1 MAKMDDTTLLSM
13 LQELEENSAQFVWG
27 TLAQERRI
35 AAKEYYRQPYGN
47 EEDGW
52 SSIVT
57 SEVQDTVEWI
67 LPDLIDMFLS
77 SDDAVIF
84 EPTQAAD
91 SKGAE
96 QATDAANYV
105 FYKQNNG
112 FLTLYT
118 AFKDALMFKNCA
130 VHWRKETLRTNR
142 KERVN
147 SATAE
152 MIAFLQ
158 KERGAKIVAAEEMA
172 PQPLIDPLT
181 GQPALDEFGQP
192 IMQTLIN
199 ALVSVPTERRVIK
212 IDAFEPDNLLI
223 QRDWTSPMLADCPY
237 VARNLEVTLS
247 DLKQMGFE
255 VEAEEL
261 AASTQPGV
269 GESIEQR
276 RSRRGLTNEIND
288 PINEA
293 SVDDESLTR
302 GYLRIEWVLV
312 DFDDDGIAERREIY
326 RLNDKIL
333 SNEECDEVPVSTG
346 SPLLVQHRWDGMS
359 VAEIMSD
366 LQMLKTE
373 LTRGVVNNAYA
384 SNNPRKMV
392 LTDKNGAPQADVD
405 DLLDGRPGGHIRI
418 KSLNAVTMEPTSF
431 TGNQMFP
438 LLEYVDQMG
447 EKRIGVSK
455 QQQGLDPNALRPDRT
470 AAEVMMTANAAKA
483 RIKLIARI
491 LAETVVKPIFKGVLR
506 LLTEGD
512 MQPLAFKLR
521 GDFVELDPN
530 EWNDGY
536 DMTVNV
542 GLGTG
547 DKDKQL
553 AVLGKVF
560 ETQMGLAQSPLGE
573 MMVTPHQ
580 IYTTQAKMIALGGF
594 KNVGDFLGDPGPE
607 AKLPGRPQQPPDPA
621 LQIAQMKAQT
631 EQQIQGMKM
640 QFDAQNKAAERAQ
653 QAELERMRMQM
664 QAEVDNN
671 RQRAEAEQHALK
683 VNQEAQLEQ
692 LKAQYDDQRHQREMA
707 FKQWTFAQEQEQF
720 RWKAQLDAATKIEAA
735 NISSKAKL
743 DNPATDAAT
752 GEIAAEV
759 TQ

>member
-1 MAKMDDTTLLSM
+1 MDDDTLLGM
-13 LQELEENSAQFVWG
+13 LQELEENSAHFVWG
-27 TLAQERRI
+27 TLAQERRA

-47 EEDGW
+47 EEEGW

-67 LPDLIDMFLS
+67 LPDLLDMFVS
-77 SDDAVIF
+77 SDDAVVF

-91 SKGAE
+91 AKGAD
-96 QATDAANYV
+96 QATDACNYV

-142 KERVN
+142 KERLN
-147 SATAE
+147 GISPE
-152 MIAFLQ
+152 MLTL
-158 KERGAKIVAAEEMA
+158 KLDETKGKIVAAEELP
-172 PQPLIDPLT
+172 PQPLIDPT
-181 GQPALDEFGQP
+181 SGQPVLDELGQP

-199 ALVSVPTERRVIK
+199 ALISEPTEKTVIK
-212 IDAFEPDNLLI
+212 IEAFEPDNLLI

-237 VARNLEVTLS
+237 VARNIEVTLS
-247 DLKQMGFE
+247 DLKQMGFDD
-255 VEAEEL
+255 VEAEDL
-261 AASTQPGV
+261 AASVQPGV

-288 PINEA
+288 PTNQIE
-293 SVDDESLTR
+293 VDDESLTR

-312 DFDDDGIAERREIY
+312 DFDGDGIAERREIY
-326 RLNDKIL
+326 RLDDKIL
-333 SNEECDEVPVSTG
+333 SNEECDEVPIATG
-346 SPLLVQHRWDGMS
+346 SPILVQHRWDGMS

-384 SNNPRKMV
+384 SNNPRKLLLV
-392 LTDKNGAPQADVD
+392 DNNGAPQADVD
-405 DLLDGRPGGHIRI
+405 DLLDGRPGGTIRV
-418 KSLNAVTMEPTSF
+418 KRLDALKMEDTAF
-431 TGNQMFP
+431 VGNQMFP

-447 EKRIGVSK
+447 EKRTGVSK

-470 AAEVMMTANAAKA
+470 AAEVMLTANAAKA

-491 LAETVVKPIFKGVLR
+491 LAETVVMPIFKGTLR
-506 LLTEGD
+506 LLTSGD
-512 MQPLAFKLR
+512 MQPLSFRLR
-521 GDFVELDPN
+521 GEFVQLDPN
-530 EWNDGY
+530 EWTDGY
-536 DMTVNV
+536 DMTTNV

-553 AVLGKVF
+553 AVLGNIWQ
-560 ETQMGLAQSPLGE
+560 TQMALAPSPMGE
-573 MMVTPHQ
+573 MMVTPQ
-580 IYTTQAKMIALGGF
+580 QMFTTQAKMIALGGF
-594 KNVGDFLGDPGPE
+594 KNVGDFLTDPGE
-607 AKLPGRPQQPPDPA
+607 APLPKKPPQGPDPA
-621 LQIAQMKAQT
+621 LQVAQIKAQSQ
-631 EQQIQGMKM
+631 QQIEMVKLQA
-640 QFDAQNKAAERAQ
+640 DAQGKQAALAQ

-683 VNQEAQLEQ
+683 VRQEAELEQ
-692 LKAQYDDQRHQREMA
+692 LKAQYEDQRHQREMA
-707 FKQWTFAQEQEQF
+707 FRQWTFEQEQAQA
-720 RWKAQLDAATKIEAA
+720 RWKAELDAATKIEAA
-735 NISSKAKL
+735 NIGSKAKI
-743 DNPATDAAT
+743 DNAATAAAT

-759 TQ
+759 QQ

>member
-1 MAKMDDTTLLSM
+1 MDDDTLLGM

-27 TLAQERRI
+27 TLAQERRA

-47 EEDGW
+47 EEEGW

-67 LPDLIDMFLS
+67 LPDLLDMFVS
-77 SDDAVIF
+77 SDDAVVF

-91 SKGAE
+91 AKGAD
-96 QATDAANYV
+96 QATDACNYV

-142 KERVN
+142 KERLN
-147 SATAE
+147 GISPE
-152 MIAFLQ
+152 MLALMLDQ
-158 KERGAKIVAAEEMA
+158 TKGSKIVAAEETQ

-181 GQPALDEFGQP
+181 GQPALDELGQP

-199 ALVSVPTERRVIK
+199 ALISRPTEKTVIK

-223 QRDWTSPMLADCPY
+223 QRDWTSPMLAECPY

-247 DLKQMGFE
+247 DLKQMGFN
-255 VEAEEL
+255 VEPEEL
-261 AASTQPGV
+261 AGSTQPGV

-288 PINEA
+288 PINAVET
-293 SVDDESLTR
+293 DDESLTR

-312 DFDDDGIAERREIY
+312 DFDGDGIAERREIY
-326 RLNDKIL
+326 RLDDKIL
-333 SNEECDEVPVSTG
+333 SNEECDEVPIATG
-346 SPLLVQHRWDGMS
+346 SPILVQHRWDGMS

-384 SNNPRKMV
+384 SNNPRKLLLV
-392 LTDKNGAPQADVD
+392 DSNGAPQADVD
-405 DLLDGRPGGHIRI
+405 DLLDGRPGGTIRV
-418 KSLNAVTMEPTSF
+418 KSVGALGMEPTTF
-431 TGNQMFP
+431 VGNQMFP

-447 EKRIGVSK
+447 EKRTGVSK

-470 AAEVMMTANAAKA
+470 AAEVMMTANAAKS

-491 LAETVVKPIFKGVLR
+491 LAETIVKPMFLGTLR
-506 LLTEGD
+506 LLTSGD
-512 MQPLAFKLR
+512 MQPLSFKLR
-521 GDFVELDPN
+521 GEFVQLDPN
-530 EWNDGY
+530 EWTDGY

-547 DKDKQL
+547 DKEKQL
-553 AVLGKVF
+553 AVLNNVWQ
-560 ETQMGLAQSPLGE
+560 TQMALAPSPMGE
-573 MMVTPHQ
+573 MMVTPQ
-580 IYTTQAKMIALGGF
+580 QMFTTQAKMIALGGF
-594 KNVGDFLGDPGPE
+594 KNVGDFITDPGDKP
-607 AKLPGRPQQPPDPA
+607 LPQKPPQGPDPL
-621 LQIAQMKAQT
+621 LQAAQVKAQAQ
-631 EQQIQGMKM
+631 QQIEMIKLQAE
-640 QFDAQNKAAERAQ
+640 AQNHQAQLAQ

-671 RQRAEAEQHALK
+671 RQRAESEQHALK
-683 VNQEAQLEQ
+683 VQNEAQLAQLRMQYEQ
-692 LKAQYDDQRHQREMA
+692 DAQMRQDA
-707 FKQWTFAQEQEQF
+707 FN
-720 RWKAQLDAATKIEAA
+720 RWKAELEAATRIEVA
-735 NISSKAKL
+735 NIGSKAKI
-743 DNPATDAAT
+743 DNAATAAAT

-759 TQ
+759 QQ

>member
-1 MAKMDDTTLLSM
+1 MAKMDDDTLLCM
-13 LQELEENSAQFVWG
+13 LQELEDNSAQFVWG
-27 TLAQERRI
+27 TLAAERRV

-47 EEDGW
+47 EEEGW

-57 SEVQDTVEWI
+57 SEVQDTIEWI
-67 LPDLIDMFLS
+67 LPDLIDMFMS
-77 SDDAVIF
+77 SDDAVVF

-91 SKGAE
+91 AKGAD
-96 QATDAANYV
+96 QATDAVNYV

-147 SATAE
+147 GASAE
-152 MIAFLQ
+152 MIALLQ
-158 KERGAKIVAAEEMA
+158 KERGVKIVAAEEMA
-172 PQPLIDPLT
+172 PQPMLDAM
-181 GQPALDEFGQP
+181 GQPVLDAAGQP
-192 IMQTLIN
+192 IMQTLVN

-212 IDAFEPDNLLI
+212 IDAFEPDNLRI

-237 VARNLEVTLS
+237 VARDLEVTLS
-247 DLKQMGFE
+247 DLKQMGFDD
-255 VEAEEL
+255 VEPEEL
-261 AASTQPGV
+261 AGSTQPGV

-276 RSRRGLTNEIND
+276 QSRRGLTNEIND
-288 PINEA
+288 PTNEV

-302 GYLRIEWVLV
+302 GYLRIEWVLA
-312 DFDDDGIAERREIY
+312 DFDGDGVAERREIY
-326 RLNDKIL
+326 RLADKIL
-333 SNEECDEVPVSTG
+333 SNEECDEVPISTG
-346 SPLLVQHRWDGMS
+346 SPMLVQHRWDGMS
-359 VAEIMSD
+359 IAEVMSD

-373 LTRGVVNNAYA
+373 LTRGVVNNAFNA
-384 SNNPRKMV
+384 NNPRKLVM
-392 LTDKNGAPQADVD
+392 LDKQGAPLADVD
-405 DLLDGRPGGHIRI
+405 DLLDGRPGGMQRI
-418 KSLNAVTMEPTSF
+418 KAAGAVQWETPTF
-431 TGNQMFP
+431 IGNQMFP

-447 EKRIGVSK
+447 EKRTGVSK

-491 LAETVVKPIFKGVLR
+491 LAETVVKPMFLGVLR

-521 GDFVELDPN
+521 GEFVELDPN
-530 EWNDGY
+530 EWHDGY

-547 DKDKQL
+547 DKEKQL
-553 AVLGKVF
+553 AVLEKVF
-560 ETQMGLAQSPLGE
+560 QTQMGLAQSPLGE

-594 KNVGDFLGDPGPE
+594 KNVGDFLGDPGN
-607 AKLPGRPQQPPDPA
+607 AQLPGRPPTPPDPS
-621 LQIAQMKAQT
+621 LQIAQIKAQA
-631 EQQIQGMKM
+631 
-640 QFDAQNKAAERAQ
+640 DAQNQREKLAMDAEIERIRAAAQ
-653 QAELERMRMQM
+653 QATD
-664 QAEVDNN
+664 AN
-671 RQRAEAEQHALK
+671 RQEMEARQHSLKLQQEAEIQALK
-683 VNQEAQLEQ
+683 SRYEDE
-692 LKAQYDDQRHQREMA
+692 RHQREMA
-707 FKQWTFAQEQEQF
+707 FKQWMFEQQQAQEQWKEQLHAAVDLK
-720 RWKAQLDAATKIEAA
+720 KAEYAATKSADAATT
-735 NISSKAKL
+735 
-743 DNPATDAAT
+743 ATASA
-752 GEIAAEV
+752 EIQQDV

>member
-1 MAKMDDTTLLSM
+1 MDDTTLLGM

-27 TLAQERRI
+27 TLAQERRA

-47 EEDGW
+47 EEEGW

-67 LPDLIDMFLS
+67 LPDLIDMFVS
-77 SDDAVIF
+77 SDDAVVF

-91 SKGAE
+91 AKGAD
-96 QATDAANYV
+96 QATDAVNYV

-142 KERVN
+142 KERLNGV
-147 SATAE
+147 SPE
-152 MIAFLQ
+152 MLALMLDE
-158 KERGAKIVAAEEMA
+158 KGAKLVAAEEMQ
-172 PQPLIDPLT
+172 PQALIDPMT
-181 GQPALDEFGQP
+181 QQPVLDGLGQP

-199 ALVSVPTERRVIK
+199 ALVSKPTEKTVIK
-212 IDAFEPDNLLI
+212 IEAFEPDNLLI
-223 QRDWTSPMLADCPY
+223 QRDWTSPMLGDCPY

-247 DLKQMGFE
+247 DLKQMGFD
-255 VEAEEL
+255 VEPEEL
-261 AASTQPGV
+261 AGSTQPGV

-288 PINEA
+288 PVNAVET
-293 SVDDESLTR
+293 DDESLTR

-312 DFDDDGIAERREIY
+312 DFDGDGIAERREIY

-333 SNEECDEVPVSTG
+333 SNEECDEVPISTG
-346 SPLLVQHRWDGMS
+346 SPILVQHRWDGMS
-359 VAEIMSD
+359 VSEIMSD

-384 SNNPRKMV
+384 SNNPRKLLLV
-392 LTDKNGAPQADVD
+392 DGNGAPQADVD
-405 DLLDGRPGGHIRI
+405 DLLDGRPGGTIRV
-418 KSLNAVTMEPTSF
+418 KSANALNMEPTAF
-431 TGNQMFP
+431 VGNQMFP

-447 EKRIGVSK
+447 EKRTGVSK

-470 AAEVMMTANAAKA
+470 AAEVMMTANAAKS

-491 LAETVVKPIFKGVLR
+491 LAETVVKPMFKGALR
-506 LLTEGD
+506 LLTSGD
-512 MQPLAFKLR
+512 MQPLAFRLR
-521 GDFVELDPN
+521 GEFVQLDPN
-530 EWNDGY
+530 EWHDGY
-536 DMTVNV
+536 DMTTNV

-547 DKDKQL
+547 DKEKQL
-553 AVLGKVF
+553 AVLNNVWQ
-560 ETQMGLAQSPLGE
+560 TQMALAPSPMGE
-573 MMVTPHQ
+573 MMVTPKQ
-580 IYTTQAKMIALGGF
+580 MFTTQAKMIALGGF
-594 KNVGDFLGDPGPE
+594 KNVGDFLTDPGEKP
-607 AKLPGRPQQPPDPA
+607 LPQKPPQAPDPA
-621 LQIAQMKAQT
+621 LQVAQIKAQAQ
-631 EQQIQGMKM
+631 QQIEMVKLQAE
-640 QFDAQNKAAERAQ
+640 AQNHQAQLAQ

-671 RQRAEAEQHALK
+671 RQRAESEQHAFK
-683 VNQEAQLEQ
+683 VQNEAQLAQLRMQYEQ
-692 LKAQYDDQRHQREMA
+692 DAKLREDA
-707 FKQWTFAQEQEQF
+707 FN
-720 RWKAQLDAATKIEAA
+720 RWKAELEAATRIEVA
-735 NISSKAKL
+735 NIGSKAKL
-743 DNPATDAAT
+743 DNAATQAAT

-759 TQ
+759 QQ

>member
-1 MAKMDDTTLLSM
+1 MDDDTLLGM

-27 TLAQERRI
+27 TLAQERRA

-47 EEDGW
+47 EEEGW

-67 LPDLIDMFLS
+67 LPDLLDMFVS
-77 SDDAVIF
+77 SDDAVVF

-91 SKGAE
+91 AKGAD
-96 QATDAANYV
+96 QATDACNYV

-130 VHWRKETLRTNR
+130 VHWRKEKLRTNR
-142 KERVN
+142 KERLNGV
-147 SATAE
+147 SPE
-152 MIAFLQ
+152 MLTLMLEE
-158 KERGAKIVAAEEMA
+158 KGAKLVAAEEMQ
-172 PQPLIDPLT
+172 PQPLIDPAT
-181 GQPALDEFGQP
+181 QQPVLDELGMP

-199 ALVSVPTERRVIK
+199 ALISKPTEKTVIK
-212 IDAFEPDNLLI
+212 IEAFEPDNLLI
-223 QRDWTSPMLADCPY
+223 QRDWTSPMLEDCPY

-247 DLKQMGFE
+247 DLKQMGFD
-255 VEAEEL
+255 VEPDEL
-261 AASTQPGV
+261 AGSTQPGV

-288 PINEA
+288 PINAVET
-293 SVDDESLTR
+293 DDESLTR

-312 DFDDDGIAERREIY
+312 DFDGDGIAERREIY
-326 RLNDKIL
+326 RLDDKIL
-333 SNEECDEVPVSTG
+333 SNEECDEVPIATG
-346 SPLLVQHRWDGMS
+346 SPILVQHRWDGMS

-384 SNNPRKMV
+384 SNNPRKLLLV
-392 LTDKNGAPQADVD
+392 DGNGAPQADVD
-405 DLLDGRPGGHIRI
+405 DLLDGRPGVNIRV
-418 KSLNAVTMEPTSF
+418 KSMGAVQMEPTTF
-431 TGNQMFP
+431 VGNQMFP

-447 EKRIGVSK
+447 EKRTGVSK

-470 AAEVMMTANAAKA
+470 AAEVMMTANAAKS

-491 LAETVVKPIFKGVLR
+491 MAETIVKPMFKGTLR
-506 LLTEGD
+506 LLTSGD

-521 GDFVELDPN
+521 GEFVQLDPN
-530 EWNDGY
+530 EWTDGY
-536 DMTVNV
+536 DMTTNV

-553 AVLGKVF
+553 AVLNNVWQ
-560 ETQMGLAQSPLGE
+560 TQMALAPSPMGE
-573 MMVTPHQ
+573 MMVTPKQ
-580 IYTTQAKMIALGGF
+580 MFTTQAKMIALGGF
-594 KNVGDFLGDPGPE
+594 KNVGDFLTDPGE
-607 AKLPGRPQQPPDPA
+607 APLPKKPPQAPDPA
-621 LQIAQMKAQT
+621 LQVAQIKAQAQ
-631 EQQIQGMKM
+631 QQIEMVKLQAE
-640 QFDAQNKAAERAQ
+640 AQNQAAERAQ

-671 RQRAEAEQHALK
+671 RQRAEAEQHAFK
-683 VNQEAQLEQ
+683 VQNEAQLAQLRMQYEQ
-692 LKAQYDDQRHQREMA
+692 DAQLREDA
-707 FKQWTFAQEQEQF
+707 FN
-720 RWKAQLDAATKIEAA
+720 RWKAELEAATRIEVA
-735 NISSKAKL
+735 NIGSKAKL
-743 DNPATDAAT
+743 DNAATAAAT

-759 TQ
+759 QQ

>member
-1 MAKMDDTTLLSM
+1 MAKMEDDTLLSM

-27 TLAQERRI
+27 TLAAERRA

-47 EEDGW
+47 EEEGW

-96 QATDAANYV
+96 QATDGANYV

-130 VHWRKETLRTNR
+130 VHWRKETVRTNR

-147 SATAE
+147 GATPELLAYK
-152 MIAFLQ
+152 LQ
-158 KERGAKIVAAEEMA
+158 ENKGAKIVAAEQMQ
-172 PQPLIDPLT
+172 PQPLVDPMT
-181 GQPALDEFGQP
+181 GAPVLDELGQP

-237 VARNLEVTLS
+237 VARNMEVTLS
-247 DLKQMGFE
+247 DLKQMGFDD
-255 VEAEEL
+255 VDAEDL
-261 AASTQPGV
+261 AGSTQPGV

-276 RSRRGLTNEIND
+276 QSRRGLTNEIND
-288 PINEA
+288 PTNEVF
-293 SVDDESLTR
+293 VDDESLTR

-312 DFDDDGIAERREIY
+312 DFDGDGIAERREIY
-326 RLNDKIL
+326 RLADKIL

-392 LTDKNGAPQADVD
+392 LVDKQGAPQADVD

-418 KSLNAVTMEPTSF
+418 KSAGAVTMEPTTF
-431 TGNQMFP
+431 VGNQMFP
-438 LLEYVDQMG
+438 LMEYIDQMG

-491 LAETVVKPIFKGVLR
+491 LAETVVKPIFRGVLR

-521 GDFVELDPN
+521 GEFVELDPN
-530 EWNDGY
+530 EWHDGY

-594 KNVGDFLGDPGPE
+594 KNVGDFLGDPGPD
-607 AKLPGRPQQPPDPA
+607 AKLPGRPPAPPDPA
-621 LQIAQMKAQT
+621 LQIAQIKAQT
-631 EQQIQGMKM
+631 QQQIEGMKLQMQAQIETQKLEQQ
-640 QFDAQNKAAERAQ
+640 AA
-653 QAELERMRMQM
+653 LERQRMQM
-664 QAEVDNN
+664 QAEVDIN
-671 RQRAEAEQHALK
+671 RQRAEAEQQALK
-683 VNQEAQLEQ
+683 IRNEAELAAMRAQYEDSAHQREQSRRWDEAQL
-692 LKAQYDDQRHQREMA
+692 
-707 FKQWTFAQEQEQF
+707 T
-720 RWKAQLDAATKIEAA
+720 AATKIQVATVM
-735 NISSKAKL
+735 SKDKVA
-743 DNPATDAAT
+743 DPATAAAT
-752 GEIAAEV
+752 NEIATEV

>member
-1 MAKMDDTTLLSM
+1 MEDTTLLSM

-27 TLAQERRI
+27 TLAQERRV

-147 SATAE
+147 GATAE
-152 MIAFLQ
+152 MIAYLQ
-158 KERGAKIVAAEEMA
+158 KERGAKIAAAEETE
-172 PQPLIDPLT
+172 PQPLVDQMGMPV
-181 GQPALDEFGQP
+181 LDADGQP

-247 DLKQMGFE
+247 DLKQMGFDD

-276 RSRRGLTNEIND
+276 RSRRGLTNELND
-288 PINEA
+288 PINEV

-312 DFDDDGIAERREIY
+312 DYDDDGIAERREIY

-392 LTDKNGAPQADVD
+392 LVDKQGAPQADVD

-521 GDFVELDPN
+521 GEFVELDPN

-594 KNVGDFLGDPGPE
+594 KNVGDFLKDPGE
-607 AKLPGRPQQPPDPA
+607 APLPGRPQQPPDPA
-621 LQIAQMKAQT
+621 LQIAQIKAQSQ
-631 EQQIQGMKM
+631 QQIEMVKLQ
-640 QFDAQNKAAERAQ
+640 AQAQSKQMELDQ
-653 QAELERMRMQM
+653 QAALERQRMQL

-683 VNQEAQLEQ
+683 IRNEADLAAMRAQYEDLSHQREQSRRWDEAQL
-692 LKAQYDDQRHQREMA
+692 A
-707 FKQWTFAQEQEQF
+707 
-720 RWKAQLDAATKIEAA
+720 AATKIQVATVM
-735 NISSKAKL
+735 SKDKVS
-743 DNPATDAAT
+743 DPATAAAT
-752 GEIAAEV
+752 NEIATEV

>member
-1 MAKMDDTTLLSM
+1 MDDDKLLGM

-27 TLAQERRI
+27 TLAQERRA

-67 LPDLIDMFLS
+67 LPDLLDMFVS
-77 SDDAVIF
+77 SDDAVVF
-84 EPTQAAD
+84 EPTQASDA
-91 SKGAE
+91 KGAD

-130 VHWRKETLRTNR
+130 VHWRKETERTNR
-142 KERVN
+142 KERLNGV
-147 SATAE
+147 SLE
-152 MIAFLQ
+152 MLALMQ
-158 KERGAKIVAAEEMA
+158 EEKGVKIVAAEEA
-172 PQPLIDPLT
+172 EPQPLIDPMT
-181 GQPALDEFGQP
+181 GQPVIDEMGQP
-192 IMQTLIN
+192 IMQTLVN
-199 ALVSVPTERRVIK
+199 AMISRMTERQVIR

-223 QRDWTSPMLADCPY
+223 QRDWTSPMLAECPY
-237 VARNLEVTLS
+237 VARNIEVTLS
-247 DLKQMGFE
+247 DLKQMGFDD
-255 VEAEEL
+255 VTAEEL
-261 AASTQPGV
+261 AGSVQPGV

-288 PINEA
+288 PVNAVET
-293 SVDDESLTR
+293 DDESLTR

-312 DFDDDGIAERREIY
+312 DFDGDGIAERREIY
-326 RLNDKIL
+326 RLDGKIL

-346 SPLLVQHRWDGMS
+346 SPILVQHRWDGMS

-366 LQMLKTE
+366 LQTLKTD
-373 LTRGVVNNAYA
+373 LTRGVVNNAFA
-384 SNNPRKMV
+384 SNNPRKLV
-392 LTDKNGAPQADVD
+392 LVDGNDAPQANVD
-405 DLLDGRPGGHIRI
+405 DLLDGRPGVNIRVR
-418 KSLNAVTMEPTSF
+418 SMGAVQMEPTTF
-431 TGNQMFP
+431 VGNQMFP

-447 EKRIGVSK
+447 EKRTGVSK

-470 AAEVMMTANAAKA
+470 AAEVMMTANAAKS

-491 LAETVVKPIFKGVLR
+491 MAETVVKPIFKGVLR
-506 LLTEGD
+506 LLTSGD

-530 EWNDGY
+530 EWHDGY

-553 AVLGKVF
+553 AVLNNVF
-560 ETQMGLAQSPLGE
+560 QTQMGLAQSPLGP
-573 MMVTPHQ
+573 MMVKPQQ

-594 KNVGDFLGDPGPE
+594 KNVGDFLADPGPE
-607 AKLPGRPQQPPDPA
+607 AKLPSPPPPQPDPA
-621 LQIAQMKAQT
+621 LQVAQIKAQA
-631 EQQIQGMKM
+631 QQQSDAAKL
-640 QFDAQNKAAERAQ
+640 QADAQGKQAELAQ

-664 QAEVDNN
+664 QAEVDTN
-671 RQRAEAEQHALK
+671 RQRAEAEQQAFKIQNEARLAQLRMQYE
-683 VNQEAQLEQ
+683 QEA
-692 LKAQYDDQRHQREMA
+692 KFREDG
-707 FKQWTFAQEQEQF
+707 FN
-720 RWKAQLDAATKIEAA
+720 RWKAELEAATRIEVA
-735 NISSKAKL
+735 NIGSKAKVS
-743 DNPATDAAT
+743 NAATDAAT
-752 GEIAAEV
+752 GEIAREV
-759 TQ
+759 QQ

>member
-1 MAKMDDTTLLSM
+1 MDADTLLGM

-27 TLAQERRI
+27 TLAHERRG

-47 EEDGW
+47 EEEGW

-57 SEVQDTVEWI
+57 SEVQDTIEWI
-67 LPDLIDMFLS
+67 LPDLIDMFVS
-77 SDDAVIF
+77 SDDAVVF
-84 EPTQAAD
+84 EPTQGAD
-91 SKGAE
+91 AEGAD
-96 QATDAANYV
+96 QATDGANYV

-142 KERVN
+142 KERLN
-147 SATAE
+147 GLSAE
-152 MIAFLQ
+152 MLALIKDQ
-158 KERGAKIVAAEEMA
+158 KGVKIVAAEETE

-181 GQPALDEFGQP
+181 QQPVIGLDGQP

-199 ALVSVPTERRVIK
+199 ALVSRPTERKVIK
-212 IDAFEPDNLLI
+212 VEAFEPDNLLI
-223 QRDWTSPMLADCPY
+223 QRDWTSPMLENCPY

-247 DLKQMGFE
+247 DLKQMGHDD
-255 VEAEEL
+255 VTAEEL

-288 PINEA
+288 PINEV

-312 DFDDDGIAERREIY
+312 DYDDDGIAERREIY

-346 SPLLVQHRWDGMS
+346 SPMLVQHRWDGMS
-359 VAEIMSD
+359 IAEVMSD
-366 LQMLKTE
+366 LQLLKTE

-392 LTDKNGAPQADVD
+392 LVDGNGAPQANVD
-405 DLLDGRPGGHIRI
+405 DLLDGRPGGYLRV
-418 KSLNAVTMEPTSF
+418 KSTGAVALEPTQF
-431 TGNQMFP
+431 VGNQMFP

-447 EKRIGVSK
+447 EKRTGVSK
-455 QQQGLDPNALRPDRT
+455 MQQGIDPNALRTDRT
-470 AAEVMMTANAAKA
+470 AYEAGQLNNAAKA

-491 LAETVVKPIFKGVLR
+491 LAETVVKPIFKGILR

-512 MQPLAFKLR
+512 MKPLAFKLR
-521 GDFVELDPN
+521 GKFVELDPN
-530 EWNDGY
+530 EWHDGY

-553 AVLGKVF
+553 AVLGTVF
-560 ETQMGLAQSPLGE
+560 QTQMGLAQSPLGE
-573 MMVTPHQ
+573 SMVTPHQ
-580 IYTTQAKMIALGGF
+580 IYTTQAKMISLGGF
-594 KNVGDFLGDPGPE
+594 KNVGDFLNDPGPE
-607 AKLPGRPQQPPDPA
+607 AKLPGRPPAPPDPS
-621 LQIAQMKAQT
+621 LQIAQIKAQT
-631 EQQIQGMKM
+631 EQQLQGMKL
-640 QFDAQNKAAERAQ
+640 QFDAQNKEAERNQ
-653 QAELERMRMQM
+653 QAELERMKMQM

-683 VNQEAQLEQ
+683 VSQEAQLEQ

-720 RWKAQLDAATKIEAA
+720 RWKAQLDSATKIEAA
-735 NISSKAKL
+735 NISSKSKL
-743 DNPATDAAT
+743 NNPATDAAT

-759 TQ
+759 TQP

>member
-1 MAKMDDTTLLSM
+1 MAKMEDATLLSM
-13 LQELEENSAQFVWG
+13 LQELEDNSAQFVWG
-27 TLAQERRI
+27 TLAQERRA

-47 EEDGW
+47 EEEGW

-57 SEVQDTVEWI
+57 SEVQDTIEWI

-130 VHWRKETLRTNR
+130 VHWRKETVRTNR

-147 SATAE
+147 GATAE
-152 MIAFLQ
+152 MIALLQ
-158 KERGAKIVAAEEMA
+158 KERGVKIVAAEEMA
-172 PQPLIDPLT
+172 PQPLIGPM
-181 GQPALDEFGQP
+181 GPALDELGQP

-199 ALVSVPTERRVIK
+199 ALVSVPTERKVIK

-237 VARNLEVTLS
+237 VARNMEVTLS
-247 DLKQMGFE
+247 DLKQMGFDD
-255 VEAEEL
+255 VEAEDL

-276 RSRRGLTNEIND
+276 QSRRGLTNEIND
-288 PINEA
+288 PTNEV

-302 GYLRIEWVLV
+302 GYLRIEWVLA

-326 RLNDKIL
+326 RLADKIL

-392 LTDKNGAPQADVD
+392 LTDKQGAPQADVD

-418 KSLNAVTMEPTSF
+418 KSIGAVTMEPTAF
-431 TGNQMFP
+431 VGNQMFP
-438 LLEYVDQMG
+438 LMEYIDQMG

-512 MQPLAFKLR
+512 MKPLAFKLR
-521 GDFVELDPN
+521 GEFVELDPN
-530 EWNDGY
+530 EWHDGY

-547 DKDKQL
+547 DKDKQR
-553 AVLGKVF
+553 AALGKVF

-580 IYTTQAKMIALGGF
+580 IYTTLAKMIALGGF

-607 AKLPGRPQQPPDPA
+607 AKLPGRPPQPPDPT
-621 LQIAQMKAQT
+621 LQIAQIRAQSDLQSQR
-631 EQQIQGMKM
+631 EKLAS
-640 QFDAQNKAAERAQ
+640 DAQIEQIRAGAQ
-653 QAELERMRMQM
+653 QATDANRQEMEARQHQLKLSQE
-664 QAEVDNN
+664 AEV
-671 RQRAEAEQHALK
+671 QAMRARFEDE
-683 VNQEAQLEQ
+683 
-692 LKAQYDDQRHQREMA
+692 RHQREQA
-707 FKQWTFAQEQEQF
+707 FQQWMFEQKQAQE
-720 RWKAQLDAATKIEAA
+720 RWKEELHAAVDLKKAEYAATKTA
-735 NISSKAKL
+735 
-743 DNPATDAAT
+743 DPATTAT
-752 GEIAAEV
+752 AAAEIQQDV